1 MAKFNYKKNR
11 IDRLNDAVIKR
22 GLQVTTKSYKLF
34 FERIIGKASNLAKK
48 PDFKSREVK
57 DAINS
62 VKVDQRGYI
71 RQTYNMVAL
80 SGITNVIEAQ
90 QLSQKADATLIGLAV
105 VLAIYPLS
113 KPKTLALKIDKLSI
127 AYSTNSTSKLNG
139 VEKQAFKG
147 MKKYFDVNRG
157 FIREQL
163 KATKIRNNQI
173 VRQVKSKISKTIFKD
188 LKKQIRTRVEVT
200 VHTKDGVKVIK
211 RPKTFQEIRKD
222 MRSKFGKQVDYRV
235 RRIVDTELHD
245 LAENTKQNQH
255 LLMGYTNKRWNTQG
269 DSDVR
274 DVKGTSHKAMNGVVI
289 PIKNKFRVKGG
300 GTGMYPG
307 DPNLPPRQRINC
319 RCFLTYTR

>member
-11 IDRLNDAVIKR
+11 IVRLNDAVIKR
-22 GLQVTTKSYKLF
+22 GLQVTTKSFKLF
-34 FERIIGKASNLAKK
+34 FEKIIGKSSNIAKK
-48 PDFKSREVK
+48 PNFKSREVK
-57 DAINS
+57 DAINGI
-62 VKVDQRGYI
+62 KIDQRGYI

-80 SGITNVIEAQ
+80 SGITNVIEKQ
-90 QLSQKADATLIGLAV
+90 RLSQKADMALIGLS
-105 VLAIYPLS
+105 VLLKIYPLS
-113 KPKTLALKIDKLSI
+113 RPKTLALKIDRLSI
-127 AYSTNSTSKLNG
+127 AYSTNNTSRLNG
-139 VEKQAFKG
+139 VEKEAFQG
-147 MKKYFDVNRG
+147 LKKYFDANKK
-157 FIREQL
+157 FIRQEL
-163 KATKIRNNQI
+163 TTNKLRSNVI
-173 VRQVKSKISKTIFKD
+173 VKQVKSKISKTIFKE
-188 LKKQIRTRVEVT
+188 LKKQIRTKVEVT

-211 RPKTFQEIRKD
+211 RPKTFKEIRTD

-235 RRIVDTELHD
+235 RRIIDTELHD
-245 LAENTKQNQH
+245 LAENTKHNQH

-289 PIKNKFRVKGG
+289 PIKDKFRVKGG